1 MTVTVTPAD
10 LADPRVA
17 EIVAAHNAHCLASSP
32 PGSCH
37 FFTHD
42 KLVGPDITV
51 WTAWHDGELAGI
63 GALQA
68 LGAGEGE
75 VKSMHTL
82 EAKRGLGVGAAILA
96 AILGEAERRA
106 YRRVSLETGSNAHFA
121 AARAL
126 YARQGFAP
134 CEPFGAYTHDPA
146 SAYFTKTLEQPEAV
160 R

>member
-1 MTVTVTPAD
+1 MPLTVTRADPAD
-10 LADPRVA
+10 PQVA
-17 EIVAAHNAHCLASSP
+17 AIVAAHNAHCEASSP

-37 FFTHD
+37 YFTGD
-42 KLVGPDITV
+42 KLAGPDVTL
-51 WTAWHDGELAGI
+51 WAAWHEGEAAGI

-68 LGAGEGE
+68 LGPDEGE

-82 EAKRGLGVGAAILA
+82 GPKRGLGVGASILA
-96 AILGEAERRA
+96 EILAEAGRRH
-106 YRRVSLETGSNAHFA
+106 YRRLSLETGSNAAFA

-126 YARQGFAP
+126 YARHGFTP

-146 SAYFTKTLEQPEAV
+146 SAYFTKSLQQPEAV